1 MEKNDQVRLT
11 TDCIIFG
18 LDESQNLKV
27 LLIQRGHEPHK
38 DMWALPGGPV
48 QVDESLRR
56 AALRVLAEETGIY
69 DIFMEQLFSFGKLD
83 RDPRGRFVTVAYYAL
98 VNLLDHPAEAK
109 ADTRNV
115 EWFDLANLP
124 ELAFDHDE
132 ILTKAINRL
141 RTKMRYEPVSFELL
155 PERFTLPQL
164 QQLYEKVLGHE
175 LNKRNFRT
183 RIKNMDILRKV
194 GRQANVAHRP
204 ASLYSFDQKKYE
216 AYIES
221 RREDLLRRGVDFG
234 G

>member
-216 AYIES
+216 GYIES